1 MDKKCLKRY
10 RANRRELLSLERTLE
25 RLYMQL
31 EDVPEVSGKV
41 SKSSDDF
48 PYIEQHVTVQM
59 QEPKKASEIKDR
71 IRKKEKRHKALL
83 ADMAEAERIIMK
95 MPEGLSRQILEQVYL
110 EGMSQQGIA
119 DRLNADGVLSPS
131 EYKRSL
137 GMKYISGFKSN
148 PQAKW
153 SAVAVGRILKNPL
166 YIGVMVPVSY
176 THLTLP
182 TILLV

>member
-110 EGMSQQGIA
+110 EGMSQQEVGEVVGYTQSMVSKIIKTA
-119 DRLNADGVLSPS
+119 
-131 EYKRSL
+131 
-137 GMKYISGFKSN
+137 MKDS
-148 PQAKW
+148 
-153 SAVAVGRILKNPL
+153 
-166 YIGVMVPVSY
+166 
-176 THLTLP
+176 
-182 TILLV
+182 

>member
-59 QEPKKASEIKDR
+59 QEPK
-71 IRKKEKRHKALL
+71 
-83 ADMAEAERIIMK
+83 
-95 MPEGLSRQILEQVYL
+95 
-110 EGMSQQGIA
+110 
-119 DRLNADGVLSPS
+119 
-131 EYKRSL
+131 
-137 GMKYISGFKSN
+137 
-148 PQAKW
+148 
-153 SAVAVGRILKNPL
+153 
-166 YIGVMVPVSY
+166 
-176 THLTLP
+176 
-182 TILLV
+182 

>member
-110 EGMSQQGIA
+110 EGMSQQEVGEVVGYTQSMVSKII
-119 DRLNADGVLSPS
+119 
-131 EYKRSL
+131 KTT
-137 GMKYISGFKSN
+137 MKDS
-148 PQAKW
+148 
-153 SAVAVGRILKNPL
+153 
-166 YIGVMVPVSY
+166 
-176 THLTLP
+176 
-182 TILLV
+182 

>member
-1 MDKKCLKRY
+1 MDKECLKRY

-25 RLYMQL
+25 RLYAQL
-31 EDVPEVSGKV
+31 EDVPDVSGKV

-95 MPEGLSRQILEQVYL
+95 MPEGLSRQILELVYL
-110 EGMSQQGIA
+110 EGMSQQKVGEVVGYTQSMVSKII
-119 DRLNADGVLSPS
+119 
-131 EYKRSL
+131 KTT
-137 GMKYISGFKSN
+137 MKDS
-148 PQAKW
+148 
-153 SAVAVGRILKNPL
+153 
-166 YIGVMVPVSY
+166 
-176 THLTLP
+176 
-182 TILLV
+182 

>member
-1 MDKKCLKRY
+1 MARGVMQMDKKCLKRY

-25 RLYMQL
+25 RLYAQL

-95 MPEGLSRQILEQVYL
+95 MPEGLSRQILELVYL
-110 EGMSQQGIA
+110 EGMSQQEVGEVVGYTQSMVSKIIKTA
-119 DRLNADGVLSPS
+119 
-131 EYKRSL
+131 
-137 GMKYISGFKSN
+137 MKDS
-148 PQAKW
+148 
-153 SAVAVGRILKNPL
+153 
-166 YIGVMVPVSY
+166 
-176 THLTLP
+176 
-182 TILLV
+182 

>member
-25 RLYMQL
+25 RLYAQL

-95 MPEGLSRQILEQVYL
+95 MPEGLSRQILELVYL
-110 EGMSQQGIA
+110 EGMSQQEVGEVVGYTQSMVSKII
-119 DRLNADGVLSPS
+119 
-131 EYKRSL
+131 KTT
-137 GMKYISGFKSN
+137 MKDS
-148 PQAKW
+148 
-153 SAVAVGRILKNPL
+153 
-166 YIGVMVPVSY
+166 
-176 THLTLP
+176 
-182 TILLV
+182 

>member
-1 MDKKCLKRY
+1 MDKECLKRY

-25 RLYMQL
+25 RLYAQL
-31 EDVPEVSGKV
+31 EDVPDVSGKV

-95 MPEGLSRQILEQVYL
+95 MPEGLSRQILEMVYL
-110 EGMSQQGIA
+110 EGMSQQEVGEVVGYTQSMVSKII
-119 DRLNADGVLSPS
+119 
-131 EYKRSL
+131 KTT
-137 GMKYISGFKSN
+137 MKDS
-148 PQAKW
+148 
-153 SAVAVGRILKNPL
+153 
-166 YIGVMVPVSY
+166 
-176 THLTLP
+176 
-182 TILLV
+182 

>member
-1 MDKKCLKRY
+1 MDKECLKRY

-25 RLYMQL
+25 RLYAQL
-31 EDVPEVSGKV
+31 EDVPDVSGKV

-110 EGMSQQGIA
+110 EGMSQQEVGEVVGYTQSMVSKIIKTA
-119 DRLNADGVLSPS
+119 
-131 EYKRSL
+131 
-137 GMKYISGFKSN
+137 MKDS
-148 PQAKW
+148 
-153 SAVAVGRILKNPL
+153 
-166 YIGVMVPVSY
+166 
-176 THLTLP
+176 
-182 TILLV
+182 

>member
-1 MDKKCLKRY
+1 MDEKCLKRY

-110 EGMSQQGIA
+110 EGMSQQEVG
-119 DRLNADGVLSPS
+119 
-131 EYKRSL
+131 E
-137 GMKYISGFKSN
+137 
-148 PQAKW
+148 
-153 SAVAVGRILKNPL
+153 AVG
-166 YIGVMVPVSY
+166 YTQSMVSKIIK
-176 THLTLP
+176 TTMKDS
-182 TILLV
+182 

>member
-41 SKSSDDF
+41 SRSSDDF

-110 EGMSQQGIA
+110 EGMSQQEVGEVVGYTQSMVSKII
-119 DRLNADGVLSPS
+119 
-131 EYKRSL
+131 KTT
-137 GMKYISGFKSN
+137 MKDS
-148 PQAKW
+148 
-153 SAVAVGRILKNPL
+153 
-166 YIGVMVPVSY
+166 
-176 THLTLP
+176 
-182 TILLV
+182 

>member
-1 MDKKCLKRY
+1 MDKECLKRY

-25 RLYMQL
+25 RLYTQL
-31 EDVPEVSGKV
+31 EDVPDVSGKV

-95 MPEGLSRQILEQVYL
+95 MPEGLSRQILELVYL
-110 EGMSQQGIA
+110 EGMSQQEVGEVVGYTQSMVSKII
-119 DRLNADGVLSPS
+119 
-131 EYKRSL
+131 KTT
-137 GMKYISGFKSN
+137 MKDS
-148 PQAKW
+148 
-153 SAVAVGRILKNPL
+153 
-166 YIGVMVPVSY
+166 
-176 THLTLP
+176 
-182 TILLV
+182 

>member
-1 MDKKCLKRY
+1 MDKECLKRY

-25 RLYMQL
+25 RLYAQL
-31 EDVPEVSGKV
+31 EDVPDVAGKV

-95 MPEGLSRQILEQVYL
+95 MPEGLSRRILEMVYL
-110 EGMSQQGIA
+110 EGMSQQEVGEVVGYTQSMVSKIIKTA
-119 DRLNADGVLSPS
+119 
-131 EYKRSL
+131 
-137 GMKYISGFKSN
+137 MKDS
-148 PQAKW
+148 
-153 SAVAVGRILKNPL
+153 
-166 YIGVMVPVSY
+166 
-176 THLTLP
+176 
-182 TILLV
+182 